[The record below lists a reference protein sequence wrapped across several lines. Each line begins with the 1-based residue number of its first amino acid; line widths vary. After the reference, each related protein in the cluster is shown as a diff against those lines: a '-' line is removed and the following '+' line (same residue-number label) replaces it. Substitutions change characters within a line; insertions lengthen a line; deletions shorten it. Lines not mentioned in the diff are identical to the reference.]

1 LEAATAE
8 KAPAAE
14 SDFRDALQHHE
25 EDDLVDCPQCGSAN
39 PEAKRFC
46 GDCGAALA
54 SPARAVDPA
63 AGSGAERRQLT
74 LMFCD
79 IVGST
84 ALSVMLDPED
94 LREIMAGYHRCCTE
108 IIGRFHGTIARFM
121 GDGVLAY
128 FGYPLAHEDDA
139 ECSVRAALALIEEAR
154 GLGAGRARIEVRIG
168 IATGLVVVGDLIGE
182 GSARE
187 RSVVGQTPN
196 LAARLQALAEPGT
209 AVISA
214 GTRQLVGGLFEYTD
228 LGTHALKGFATP
240 VQAWQV
246 VGESAAKSRF
256 EALRAAAMSPLV
268 GRESERALLFERW
281 EKAKAG
287 AGQVVV
293 LAGEAGLG
301 KSRLAQAVSDALAAL
316 EIPRLHYYCSSF
328 HRNSA
333 LYPVLEQLKRAAE
346 FAADDGAETKL
357 RKLES
362 LMDRFGHG
370 RDNIALLAHLVS
382 IPGGERYPPPT
393 LDRQAQKE
401 AILSVMSGLLIRLAQ
416 RGPVLVV
423 AEDLH
428 WSDPSSLELLA
439 LLVKLVAELPV
450 LMIATHRPEIAL
462 DWQGEHVEALTVERL
477 NRQQSRDL
485 LRRLTGDK
493 PLPAEIL
500 AKMIERTDGIPLFI
514 EEMTKA
520 VMESGVLEDAGDHYE
535 LARSAPASTI
545 PATLRDSLMARLD
558 RLAEVKSVAQ
568 AGAAIGRTFTY
579 ELMAAISPLPEASL
593 QSALDRLAASGL
605 VFAKGEPPRAHY
617 TFKHALVQETA
628 YESLL
633 RGRRQEI
640 HLSIARALGERF
652 PDVKATQPELLAH
665 HYTLAGEADPAIEH
679 WLQAGQRA
687 TERSAELEAIG
698 HLSKALEVLE
708 TLPQSQERDRHELGI
723 RIALLTP
730 TIALRGYASP
740 ETAEAAAKAREVAD
754 RAGGD
759 AGQLFPIM
767 YGEWTS
773 NTVRGRIP
781 AARNLAEQYMRLA
794 RRQSDSGPL
803 VVGHRMLGV
812 SLWALGDLARG
823 CEELERTI
831 ALYDP
836 KLHASSAFQYAHD
849 SRVSSLSHL
858 SVARVIAGDIQRGY
872 GAADEACRLAHE
884 LKHANTLGVALHI
897 AGAMLGDLSGDIS
910 RVRHFSA
917 LSVRLAEEHGLALWL
932 AAGRIYEAWLMA
944 DSADPKDTIAGMTAA
959 IDRLTA
965 IGVRFTLPRFLA
977 LLAELQLSAGLP
989 SHGRDTLA
997 TAIATIEETGERIWE
1012 SDLYRIKGKVLLAC
1026 GGVSAEADANAAF
1039 EHAITVARV
1048 QGARFWELR
1057 ATTALARLRQ
1067 RRGDGA
1073 SMRSRLAAIYGHF
1086 AGDAGLADVAAAK
1099 LTLDAIDASPDL
1111 TADALAR
1118 STVVSSPEAAMQGAK
1133 PKQLM

>member
-1 LEAATAE
+1 MN
-8 KAPAAE
+8 
-14 SDFRDALQHHE
+14 
-25 EDDLVDCPQCGSAN
+25 CPQCGSAN
-39 PEAKRFC
+39 PDAKRFC

-54 SPARAVDPA
+54 APAHAPEPPP
-63 AGSGAERRQLT
+63 GSGAERRQLT

-94 LREIMAGYHRCCTE
+94 LREIMATYHRCCTE
-108 IIGRFHGTIARFM
+108 IVGRFRGTIARFM

-139 ECSVRAALALIEEAR
+139 ECAVRAALALIEEAR
-154 GLGAGRARIEVRIG
+154 GLGGGRARIEVRVG

-214 GTRQLVGGLFEYTD
+214 GTRQLVGGLFEYID
-228 LGTHALKGFATP
+228 LGTHALKGFAAP

-246 VGESAAKSRF
+246 MGESAAKSRF
-256 EALRAAAMSPLV
+256 EALRASAMSPLV

-301 KSRLAQAVSDALAAL
+301 KSRLAQAISDALAAL
-316 EIPRLHYYCSSF
+316 EVPRLHYYCSPF

-333 LYPVLEQLKRAAE
+333 LHPVLEQLKRAAE
-346 FAADDGAETKL
+346 FAADDGAEIKL

-370 RDNIALLAHLVS
+370 RDNIALLAHLMS
-382 IPGGERYPPPT
+382 IPGGEHYPPPN

-401 AILSVMSGLLIRLAQ
+401 AILAVMSGLLIRLAQ

-439 LLVKLVAELPV
+439 LLVKVVAELPV

-477 NRQQSRDL
+477 NRKQSRDL

-493 PLPAEIL
+493 ALPADIL
-500 AKMIERTDGIPLFI
+500 AKMMERTDGIPLFI

-520 VMESGVLEDAGDHYE
+520 VMESGALEDAGDHYE
-535 LARSAPASTI
+535 LARSAPANTI

-568 AGAAIGRTFTY
+568 AGAAIGRSFSY
-579 ELMAAISPLPEASL
+579 ELMAAISPLPEHGL
-593 QSALDRLAASGL
+593 RSALERLAASGL

-640 HLSIARALGERF
+640 HLSIAQALSDRF
-652 PDVKATQPELLAH
+652 PDTKETQPEVLAH
-665 HYTLAGEADPAIEH
+665 HYTLAGDGESAVEY
-679 WLQAGQRA
+679 WVQAGHRA
-687 TERSAELEAIG
+687 TARSAELEAIG
-698 HLSKALEVLE
+698 HLEKALEVVATVAAPLG
-708 TLPQSQERDRHELGI
+708 RDRRELEI
-723 RIALLTP
+723 RLALLTP
-730 TIALRGYASP
+730 TIALKGYASP
-740 ETAEAAAKAREVAD
+740 ETAAAVAKAREIAD
-754 RAGGD
+754 RVGD

-773 NTVRGRIP
+773 NIVRGKVL
-781 AARNLAEQYMRLA
+781 AALDLAEHYVRLA
-794 RRQSDSGPL
+794 KRHPDTTPL
-803 VVGHRMLGV
+803 VVGHRMLGL
-812 SLWALGDLARG
+812 SLWSSGELARG
-823 CEELERTI
+823 GEEFERAL

-836 KLHASSAFQYAHD
+836 KLHGAAAYRYGHD
-849 SRVSSLSHL
+849 SRVLALSYLALAHL
-858 SVARVIAGDIQRGY
+858 ISGRPQQALVAAN
-872 GAADEACRLAHE
+872 EACRYAAE
-884 LKHANTLGVALHI
+884 LKHANTHAIALCFAGAILGVLSR
-897 AGAMLGDLSGDIS
+897 DLPRAHDFNTKMT
-910 RVRHFSA
+910 H
-917 LSVRLAEEHGLALWL
+917 LAQEHKLALWL
-932 AAGRIYEAWLMA
+932 AAGEVYQAWLIGDHGDPSDAVAEMVLALDRFMA
-944 DSADPKDTIAGMTAA
+944 IGT
-959 IDRLTA
+959 RLT
-965 IGVRFTLPRFLA
+965 LPHYLG
-977 LLAELQLSAGLP
+977 LLAELHAAARRPDLGLDA
-989 SHGRDTLA
+989 SSK
-997 TAIATIEETGERIWE
+997 AIATMEETGERVWE
-1012 SDLYRIKGKVLLAC
+1012 SDLYRIKGDVLLAC
-1026 GGVSAEADANAAF
+1026 GGASAEAEAEAAF
-1039 EHAITVARV
+1039 EHAIAVARA

-1067 RRGDGA
+1067 RQGNGA
-1073 SMRSRLAAIYGHF
+1073 SMQPRLLAICRHF
-1086 AGDAGLADVAAAK
+1086 PEEEMLADVAAA
-1099 LTLDAIDASPDL
+1099 TRVLDWIGAASQ
-1111 TADALAR
+1111 R
-1118 STVVSSPEAAMQGAK
+1118 MISGSMEVSSSEAAMQGAK
-1133 PKQLM
+1133 PKPSM

>member
-1 LEAATAE
+1 M
-8 KAPAAE
+8 K
-14 SDFRDALQHHE
+14 
-25 EDDLVDCPQCGSAN
+25 LVDCPQCGSAN

-54 SPARAVDPA
+54 SPARAVEPA
-63 AGSGAERRQLT
+63 PSSGAERRQLT

-139 ECSVRAALALIEEAR
+139 ECAVRAALALIEEAR

-214 GTRQLVGGLFEYTD
+214 GTRQLVGGLFEYID

-316 EIPRLHYYCSSF
+316 EIPRLHYYCSPF

-362 LMDRFGHG
+362 LMDRFGHD
-370 RDNIALLAHLVS
+370 RDNIALLAHLIS

-462 DWQGEHVEALTVERL
+462 DWQGEHVEPLMVERL
-477 NRQQSRDL
+477 SRQQSRDL

-493 PLPAEIL
+493 PLPADIL
-500 AKMIERTDGIPLFI
+500 AKMMERTDGIPLFI

-558 RLAEVKSVAQ
+558 V
-568 AGAAIGRTFTY
+568 GRSFSY
-579 ELMAAISPLPEASL
+579 ELMAAISPLPEAGL

-640 HLSIARALGERF
+640 HLSIAKALNERF
-652 PDVKATQPELLAH
+652 PDIKAAQPELLAH
-665 HYTLAGEADPAIEH
+665 HYTLAGEADRAIQH

-687 TERSAELEAIG
+687 TERSAELEAIA
-698 HLSKALEVLE
+698 HLTKALEVLE
-708 TLPQSQERDRHELGI
+708 TLPQTQERDQRELGI

-730 TIALRGYASP
+730 TIALNGYPSP
-740 ETAEAAAKAREVAD
+740 ETAEAAAKARAIAD

-759 AGQLFPIM
+759 TAQLFPIM

-773 NTVRGRIP
+773 NIVRGNILV
-781 AARNLAEQYMRLA
+781 ARDLAEQFLRLA
-794 RRQSDSGPL
+794 NRQSDSLPIL
-803 VVGHRMLGV
+803 VGHRLLGM
-812 SLWALGDLARG
+812 SLWPLGDLAGGRA
-823 CEELERTI
+823 EFEHTI

-836 KLHASSAFQYAHD
+836 DVHTGSAFRYGHD
-849 SRVSSLSHL
+849 SRVMTLSYL
-858 SVARVIAGDIQRGY
+858 ALIELISGGARRAFLL
-872 GAADEACRLAHE
+872 AEEAYRYANE
-884 LKHANTLGVALHI
+884 LKHANTQAIALCV
-897 AGAMLGDLSGDIS
+897 AGATIGVLTRDLT
-910 RVRHFSA
+910 RVQEFNARA
-917 LSVRLAEEHGLALWL
+917 VRLTREHRLALWS
-932 AAGRIYEAWLMA
+932 AVGRMDEAWLIA
-944 DSADPKDTIAGMTAA
+944 DKGNPSDAAAEMRAA
-959 IDRLTA
+959 INQYKA
-965 IGVRFTLPRFLA
+965 IGGRLNLQPYLGS
-977 LLAELQLSAGLP
+977 LAELHASAGQF
-989 SHGRDTLA
+989 DQALA
-997 TAIATIEETGERIWE
+997 AIEEAVATMEKTAERVWE
-1012 SDLYRIKGKVLLAC
+1012 AHLYRIKGEILLAS
-1026 GGVSAEADANAAF
+1026 GRSAVDAEAAF
-1039 EHAITVARV
+1039 EHAIAVAEQ
-1048 QGARFWELR
+1048 QGARFWEFR

-1067 RRGDGA
+1067 RQGDGP
-1073 SMRSRLAAIYGHF
+1073 SMRSRLAAIYQHF
-1086 AGDAGLADVAAAK
+1086 AQDDTLADVAAAK
-1099 LTLDAIDASPDL
+1099 LVLDAIGGAPH
-1111 TADALAR
+1111 ADPRCGAAADGILAAPPA
-1118 STVVSSPEAAMQGAK
+1118 VSSAEAAMQGAK
-1133 PKQLM
+1133 PKQLT